1 MAELLPTAEDQA
13 ESCFK
18 TLHEGVLFLFPTCIV
33 AIVADRNHT
42 LVLCKAYHTIASFS
56 PGSQVHCTAHTDDC
70 NDPEA
75 VDDG

>member
-1 MAELLPTAEDQA
+1 MAGLLPTAETRQNHR
-13 ESCFK
+13 FK

-42 LVLCKAYHTIASFS
+42 LVLCKSYRTIASFS

-75 VDDG
+75 ADDG